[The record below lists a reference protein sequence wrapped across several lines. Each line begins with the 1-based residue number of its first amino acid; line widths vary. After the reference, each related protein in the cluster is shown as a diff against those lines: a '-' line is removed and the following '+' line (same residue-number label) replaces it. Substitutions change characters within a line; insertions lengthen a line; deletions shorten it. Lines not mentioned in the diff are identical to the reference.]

1 VAHTSFPFRPRAIH
15 IELQLLLHFYHH
27 QLGGASLREYW
38 KRHLGAFLSLVS
50 TSLLL
55 FLR

>member
-1 VAHTSFPFRPRAIH
+1 MAHTSFPFRPRAIH